1 MKETYAE
8 AAAFLVAGAARV
20 GDDQWEE
27 PGLGQWTVRQLA
39 GHAGRA
45 LSTVQ
50 EYLRATCPDDLAP
63 LPPGADD
70 DPVGGAGESFLG
82 THDAPALHEGVAARG
97 REAGEALGPA
107 PAEALAVLAT
117 GVVQLVTEAPDTA
130 VFVTRFGLQPFA
142 TYLATRVVELVV
154 HTVDLCVACG
164 LEPAIPAGAER
175 VTLAVLAETGRRRGA
190 GAEIIG
196 ALGGRAPLPAGFNLF
211 G

>member
-8 AAAFLVAGAARV
+8 AATFLVSSAARV

-45 LSTVQ
+45 LDTVQ
-50 EYLRATCPDDLAP
+50 EYLRATCPDDLEP

-70 DPVGGAGESFLG
+70 DPVGGAGEYFLE
-82 THDAPALHEGVAARG
+82 THGAPALHDGVAARG

-107 PAEALAVLAT
+107 PAEALAALAT
-117 GVVQLVTEAPDTA
+117 GVVQLVAEAPDTA
-130 VFVTRFGLQPFA
+130 VFVTRFGLHPFA

-154 HTVDLCVACG
+154 HTVDLCVACR

-175 VTLAVLAETGRRRGA
+175 VTLAVMAETARRRGV
-190 GAEIIG
+190 GAEVIG
-196 ALGGRAPLPAGFNLF
+196 ALGGRVTLPADFNLF